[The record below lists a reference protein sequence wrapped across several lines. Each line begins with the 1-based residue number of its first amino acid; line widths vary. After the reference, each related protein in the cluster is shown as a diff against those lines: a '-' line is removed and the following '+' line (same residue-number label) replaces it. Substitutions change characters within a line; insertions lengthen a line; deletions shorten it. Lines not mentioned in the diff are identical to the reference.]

1 MNTCLF
7 IVVKGESLM
16 VNTQV
21 VLGTGPLGLSLA
33 RTLQEQDEDVRAVN
47 RSGDAPLPEAVSVQ
61 QADLGDA
68 GQAQDV
74 CEGASTVYF
83 CVQPPYTDWPALF
96 PPLLDNTIDAAE
108 ETDARLVVAD
118 NCYMYGPTDRQLTED
133 LPYEATGRKG
143 QTRAAMARTALEA
156 HEAGRV
162 DVTIGR
168 ASDFYGPHVTISSV
182 GERVFATALA
192 GKPISVL
199 GNPDTLHTYTYIDDF
214 AQALVTLGEHER
226 AFGEA
231 WHVPAAE
238 TITTREFVDLVR
250 ERAGT
255 DSRLRPM
262 PSWLFRAV
270 STFSGELKEL
280 RETMYIFE
288 KPFVVDH
295 SKFADAFG
303 ADPTPHEEAIDRTLE
318 WYQSI

>member
-1 MNTCLF
+1 MAETH
-7 IVVKGESLM
+7 I
-16 VNTQV
+16 
-21 VLGTGPLGLSLA
+21 VLGTGPLGLSVA
-33 RTLQEQDEDVRAVN
+33 RTLHEQGEDARAVN
-47 RSGDAPLPEAVSVQ
+47 RSGDAPLPEEISVQ
-61 QADLGDA
+61 QADLSNPADA
-68 GQAQDV
+68 RQAIDD
-74 CEGASTVYF
+74 ASTVYF

-96 PPLLDNTIDAAE
+96 PPLLENTIDAAE
-108 ETDARLVVAD
+108 QTDARLVLAD
-118 NCYMYGPTDRQLTED
+118 NCYMYGPTDEQLTEE

-143 QTRAAMARTALEA
+143 RTRAAMARTAFEA
-156 HEAGRV
+156 HESGRV

-168 ASDFYGPHVTISSV
+168 ASDFYGPHVTISAV
-182 GERVFATALA
+182 GERIFANALA
-192 GKPISVL
+192 GKSISVL
-199 GNPDTLHTYTYIDDF
+199 GDPDTLHTYTYIDDF
-214 AQALVTLGEHER
+214 AQALVTLSEHEK

-238 TITTREFVDLVR
+238 TITTREFVELVC

-288 KPFVVDH
+288 EPFVVDH

-303 ADPTPHEEAIDRTLE
+303 ADPTPHAEAIDRTLE
-318 WYQSI
+318 WYRSREQ